1 MPRMSKADAAVSLDE
16 PEIEGRYAELGEYT
30 VAFETHK
37 ADMDP
42 APLFRGLPDDRCQ
55 CPHWGVVL
63 AGRIIFRYADHDEVF
78 TAGDAYYGAPG
89 HLPLLFAG
97 TELVEFSP
105 TGPLTEAMGVIGKNL
120 EAARAAAWRAVPDMR
135 CRARSGRHASSR
147 EDDPFPGDRGRA
159 RGAVRA
165 RTCSST

>member
-1 MPRMSKADAAVSLDE
+1 MSRTSKADTQVTLDE
-16 PEIEGRYAELGEYT
+16 PEIEGRYAELDDYT

-42 APLFRGLPDDRCQ
+42 APLFQGLPQDRCQ

-63 AGRIIFRYADHDEVF
+63 SGRIVFRYADHDEVY

-105 TGPLTEAMGVIGKNL
+105 TAALAETMAVVSQNL
-120 EAARAAAWRAVPDMR
+120 QAARA
-135 CRARSGRHASSR
+135 
-147 EDDPFPGDRGRA
+147 
-159 RGAVRA
+159 
-165 RTCSST
+165 